1 MFKNFLVAF
10 RRNTEQNMDSL
21 LGHIIM
27 AKIDVYYI
35 AKDNGVLHGRQSP
48 VKLLNRFRRIS

>member
-1 MFKNFLVAF
+1 
-10 RRNTEQNMDSL
+10 MDSL

-35 AKDNGVLHGRQSP
+35 AKDNGVLHSSQSP
-48 VKLLNRFRRIS
+48 VKLFNRFRRIGYYFEM

>member
-1 MFKNFLVAF
+1 MNFLVAF

-48 VKLLNRFRRIS
+48 VKLFNRFRRIS